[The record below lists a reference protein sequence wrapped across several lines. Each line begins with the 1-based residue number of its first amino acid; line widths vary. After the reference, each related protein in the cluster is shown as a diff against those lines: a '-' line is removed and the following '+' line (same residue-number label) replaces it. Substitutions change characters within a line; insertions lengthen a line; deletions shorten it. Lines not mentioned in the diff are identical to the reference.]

1 MRMRKDTKEEDDE
14 EEEEEVEGEEEDE
27 EDQEEDRGPEEEVGA
42 DNKVA
47 VQKEGEGM
55 EDEKSGDKVE
65 CNYVRLQGD
74 GQGGI
79 EEIGEV
85 EISEEEATLVGL
97 DEEDGLGLKT
107 NIYDEQGEFFDT
119 EDEPRKR
126 DSEEKDKEER
136 FGEQREENS
145 QLLKDIG
152 LQVIKANQF
161 IAHHNFHKFPKMR
174 HSKKAKLPFI
184 YQSNFILL
192 CSHSFQS
199 PRTLSMISILT

>member
-74 GQGGI
+74 VQGGI
-79 EEIGEV
+79 EDLGDF
-85 EISEEEATLVGL
+85 EISEKEATFVGV

-152 LQVIKANQF
+152 LQVIKA
-161 IAHHNFHKFPKMR
+161 K
-174 HSKKAKLPFI
+174 
-184 YQSNFILL
+184 
-192 CSHSFQS
+192 
-199 PRTLSMISILT
+199 